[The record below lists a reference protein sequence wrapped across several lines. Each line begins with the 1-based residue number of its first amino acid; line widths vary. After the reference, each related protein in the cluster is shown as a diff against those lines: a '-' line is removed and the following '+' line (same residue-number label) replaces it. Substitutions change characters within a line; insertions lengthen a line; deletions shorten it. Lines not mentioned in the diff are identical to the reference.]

1 MELFKVEASLLKDFN
16 GNTTS
21 VAPLVSLRSSGSGGG
36 AMPGKAAA
44 QTPPM
49 VPLSLA
55 AQALE
60 EVEKVFCKGS
70 PRSHSG
76 RERRV

>member
-1 MELFKVEASLLKDFN
+1 MELLKVKASLLKDFN

-21 VAPLVSLRSSGSGGG
+21 VAPAVTLRSGSGGG
-36 AMPGKAAA
+36 TTPGT
-44 QTPPM
+44 QTLRI

-60 EVEKVFCKGS
+60 EAEKVFCKGS
-70 PRSHSG
+70 TRSHSG
-76 RERRV
+76 RL